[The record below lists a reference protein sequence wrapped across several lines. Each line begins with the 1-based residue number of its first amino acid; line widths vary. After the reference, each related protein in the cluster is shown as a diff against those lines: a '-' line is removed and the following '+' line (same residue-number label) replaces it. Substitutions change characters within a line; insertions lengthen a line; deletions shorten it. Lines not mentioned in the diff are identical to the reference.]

1 MRNQAK
7 RILVALA
14 IGAVVGLISGGIE
27 VAFTR
32 SGMAGE
38 GAMFAGV
45 MVGTISAVCIY
56 LMSLYLDG
64 WMAQDETAQQLR
76 SQGAQEERLRLRR
89 EIHDTLAQ
97 GLAGIVSNLEAADEL
112 LEGRPEAHRLCVRAL
127 KIGRA
132 SLAESRSLLQGLHT
146 PALENEGLRAAVKR
160 MIEGISIEAGLRSTY
175 FIEELPGELSSENE
189 VDLFRIIQEGLR
201 NIAKHANAREMRVT
215 VQVKRTQIQLC
226 IEDDGRGF
234 SPLDPAMRPGFGLT
248 TMRERARNLG
258 GLLWVYT
265 QPGKG
270 TQVIAFMPLPLESE
284 RRTRICQIPV
294 AYESSSPMTIRWSAK
309 A

>member
-1 MRNQAK
+1 MRYQVK

-14 IGAVVGLISGGIE
+14 IGAAVGLISGAIE

-32 SGMAGE
+32 SGMAAE
-38 GAMFAGV
+38 AAMFGGV
-45 MVGTISAVCIY
+45 MLGTISAVCTY
-56 LMSLYLDG
+56 VLSLYLEE
-64 WMAQDETAQQLR
+64 WQPQDETAERLKR
-76 SQGAQEERLRLRR
+76 EGAQEERSRLRR

-112 LEGRPEAHRLCVRAL
+112 LEGRPEARKLCGRAL
-127 KIGRA
+127 KTGRA
-132 SLAESRSLLQGLHT
+132 SLAESRCLLQDLRA
-146 PALENEGLRAAVKR
+146 PAFENEGLRAAVTR
-160 MIEGISIEAGLRSTY
+160 MVEGVSGEAGLRSSCS
-175 FIEELPGELSSENE
+175 IEELPGEFPSENE
-189 VDLFRIIQEGLR
+189 TDLFRIIQEGLR

-234 SPLDPAMRPGFGLT
+234 STVDPAVRPGFGLT
-248 TMRERARNLG
+248 TMRERAQNLG

-270 TQVIAFMPLPLESE
+270 TQVIAFMPLPLESQ
-284 RRTRICQIPV
+284 RRTRACQIPLG
-294 AYESSSPMTIRWSAK
+294 YESSSPMTIPWSAK

>member
-32 SGMAGE
+32 SGMPG
-38 GAMFAGV
+38 GAAIFGSV
-45 MVGTISAVCIY
+45 VLGTISAVCAY
-56 LMSLYLDG
+56 LLSLYLEECH
-64 WMAQDETAQQLR
+64 AQGGTAERQR
-76 SQGAQEERLRLRR
+76 REGAQEERLRLRR

-112 LEGRPEAHRLCVRAL
+112 LEGRPEARKLCGRAL

-132 SLAESRSLLQGLHT
+132 SLAESRCLLQGLPS
-146 PALENEGLRAAVKR
+146 PALEKQGLKAAVTR
-160 MIEGISIEAGLRSTY
+160 MIEGISVESGLRSSCS
-175 FIEELPGELSSENE
+175 IEALPGEFSSEDE
-189 VDLFRIIQEGLR
+189 MDLFRIIQEGLT
-201 NIAKHANAREMRVT
+201 NIAKHAKAREMRVT

-270 TQVIAFMPLPLESE
+270 TQVVAFMPLESQ
-284 RRTRICQIPV
+284 RRTRLCQTPV
-294 AYESSSPMTIRWSAK
+294 AYESSSPMTIPWSAK